1 MALYW
6 VIWGQV
12 GSRKWGALLW
22 ILSESRGESV
32 PEYLSKPYVYSR
44 QEE

>member
-6 VIWGQV
+6 VIWGRV
-12 GSRKWGALLW
+12 GSRQQGALLW

-32 PEYLSKPYVYSR
+32 PEYLSKLYVYRS